1 MNEHEFLQLVSD
13 RVFNFQSKLDNGN
26 WSVVLM
32 SEEAAY
38 LTVIFAQ
45 DHRLLFPSKIGF
57 YPEERYWEF
66 DEREQLIIL
75 KNWDQTRITAKYLLP
90 REPNDHYFILENA
103 VDPNKRYIL
112 YKNFTFT
119 NQIEQKPVL
128 ANQRVIFMVNN
139 PNRAAIETY
148 ALNNNC
154 VVHWL
159 DNVQADSWALIKRVW
174 QEIYANERIKQVGIV
189 LLGMAILGQEL
200 LTKNLTVSSQLISGT
215 REEVVIVLAQLLIKH
230 YHQLLAKAPNELPS
244 QLLTKVELDN

>member
-75 KNWDQTRITAKYLLP
+75 KNWDQSRIVAKYLLP
-90 REPNDHYFILENA
+90 TEPNDHYFILENA

-112 YKNFTFT
+112 YQNFTFT

-139 PNRAAIETY
+139 PNKTAVEDY

-154 VVHWL
+154 IVHWL
-159 DNVQADSWALIKRVW
+159 DDVPANSWALIKRAW
-174 QEIYANERIKQVGIV
+174 QEIYADERIKQVSIV
-189 LLGMAILGQEL
+189 LMGMTMLGQEL
-200 LTKNLTVSSQLISGT
+200 LTKKLTVNSQLISGT
-215 REEVVIVLAQLLIKH
+215 RQEVVIVLAQLLIKH
-230 YHQLLAKAPNELPS
+230 YHQLLAKRPALLPA
-244 QLLTKVELDN
+244 QLLTNVARIC